1 MKFIVVYKWKE
12 SLFISNAISFA
23 DYKAINLKIRRKEI
37 DLRSTRLKTI
47 EEHISFWCKW
57 EKNDMNLR

>member
-23 DYKAINLKIRRKEI
+23 DDKAINLKIRRKEI
-37 DLRSTRLKTI
+37 DLR
-47 EEHISFWCKW
+47 
-57 EKNDMNLR
+57 